1 MVGEDQAKMNIAQ
14 ALMKAVNKFPGY
26 EHVNVQLEVTPRGT
40 GMSFTKL
47 RNILK
52 DPNATPE
59 QQYAVWA
66 QGFNEKKLGKDYILH
81 LMDVARK
88 GMGIQ
93 QPQPKVAERLFNSL
107 MNIGASEAREPKPT
121 VVVPGG
127 DNPDAPHTPIKG
139 DVPVVRGD
147 IVMAQDPDNIASVFT
162 GRVKRIGRTMVF
174 IVKKDGEEIAV
185 PHDQVS
191 KDYDVL
197 SRQAHRILNKKG
209 KFVGNYKVDELQ
221 TGMAGVGMGNYVVDK
236 NASVEES
243 QINELDVKSTLNFIK
258 KAHGDQLYGDK
269 PYFTHP
275 KSVAA
280 TGKKFFGTK
289 FNNDAIKVAFLH
301 DVVEDTNFSIDQLAT
316 MGFSPEVV
324 EAVGLLTKN
333 KALSYADNIKTII
346 NSGNRL
352 AMMVKYA
359 DNYQNFTGDKSD
371 FDPARADRLQQ
382 KYLASLN
389 LLGAKLGINKH
400 VGTPQA
406 TTMNQSSTADH
417 PTDESMLPKS
427 AFAGSDKNK
436 LGPAA
441 HLKGSM
447 KRPARAGD
455 LVGGAAE
462 SVDPCWKGYKQV
474 GMKKKSGKQVPN
486 CVPNEKVEET
496 KKLSTAEKLNRGLK
510 RGGYDADAAAKKIK
524 DIQDRLAQQ
533 EKQYKAQG
541 TLKDNFDQIGTGK
554 IMSKE
559 SKNVPVGEGWETQIA
574 SLVEQLSKK

>member
-1 MVGEDQAKMNIAQ
+1 M
-14 ALMKAVNKFPGY
+14 
-26 EHVNVQLEVTPRGT
+26 
-40 GMSFTKL
+40 
-47 RNILK
+47 
-52 DPNATPE
+52 
-59 QQYAVWA
+59 
-66 QGFNEKKLGKDYILH
+66 GFN
-81 LMDVARK
+81 
-88 GMGIQ
+88 
-93 QPQPKVAERLFNSL
+93 
-107 MNIGASEAREPKPT
+107 
-121 VVVPGG
+121 
-127 DNPDAPHTPIKG
+127 
-139 DVPVVRGD
+139 
-147 IVMAQDPDNIASVFT
+147 
-162 GRVKRIGRTMVF
+162 
-174 IVKKDGEEIAV
+174 
-185 PHDQVS
+185 
-191 KDYDVL
+191 
-197 SRQAHRILNKKG
+197 
-209 KFVGNYKVDELQ
+209 
-221 TGMAGVGMGNYVVDK
+221 
-236 NASVEES
+236 
-243 QINELDVKSTLNFIK
+243 
-258 KAHGDQLYGDK
+258 
-269 PYFTHP
+269 
-275 KSVAA
+275 
-280 TGKKFFGTK
+280 
-289 FNNDAIKVAFLH
+289 
-301 DVVEDTNFSIDQLAT
+301 
-316 MGFSPEVV
+316 PEVV
-324 EAVGLLTKN
+324 QAVSLLTKN
-333 KALSYADNIKTII
+333 KALSYADNIKAII